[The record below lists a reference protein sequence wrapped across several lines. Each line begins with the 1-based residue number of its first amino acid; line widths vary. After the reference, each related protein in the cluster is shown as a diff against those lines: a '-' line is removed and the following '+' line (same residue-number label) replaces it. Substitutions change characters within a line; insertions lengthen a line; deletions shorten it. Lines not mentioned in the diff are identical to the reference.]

1 MTEVYLGKPSKR
13 IKDWIIAHHSGGDGL
28 DKPLRFTATEAG
40 ASVCL
45 NRNLN
50 NSIDNTTEDS
60 ADTKL
65 INLQYS
71 LNGGSWSKYALGTAI
86 NLDENGYVEFKALG
100 SNETI
105 SKSDENFY

>member
-1 MTEVYLGKPSKR
+1 MTEIYLGEPPEY
-13 IKDWIIAHHSGGDGL
+13 IKNWMLQHQDVVGL
-28 DKPLRFTATEAG
+28 DKPLRFTAAEPD

-50 NSIDNTTEDS
+50 NTIDNTTEDS

-71 LNGGSWSKYALGTAI
+71 LNGGSWSKYTLGTAM

-100 SNETI
+100 SNETV
-105 SKSDENFY
+105 SKSNYN